1 LKKAFFNNSVS
12 IYLIFL
18 SFGFIQTNETFA
30 ADTLFVTSPS
40 QKLKIGIWQD
50 AQLHYAVWHNQRMII
65 APSLIDMQ
73 VEGKVTM
80 ANEKNKILGH
90 LLTQIASTIDV
101 PVPEKRKQIKDHYH
115 QLQISFK
122 QPYTLEV
129 RVYDDGFA
137 YRVGTN
143 FSDSIIIQRELAK
156 INFPTSSSVY
166 IPIVTKRDQVD
177 EFHTSF
183 EELYQAFKSLRIG
196 EVKNSE

>member
-1 LKKAFFNNSVS
+1 LKKALFKNSSS
-12 IYLIFL
+12 IYLLFL

-50 AQLHYAVWHNQRMII
+50 VQLHYAVWHDHRMII
-65 APSLIDMQ
+65 SPSLIDMQ
-73 VEGKVTM
+73 VEGKGTM
-80 ANEKNKILGH
+80 ANEKNKILSH
-90 LLTQIASTIDV
+90 RITQVISTIDV

-137 YRVGTN
+137 
-143 FSDSIIIQRELAK
+143 
-156 INFPTSSSVY
+156 
-166 IPIVTKRDQVD
+166 
-177 EFHTSF
+177 
-183 EELYQAFKSLRIG
+183 
-196 EVKNSE
+196 